1 MKSLA
6 IVLMLTSLLLA
17 ACGIT
22 SAPLEQQPVT
32 LQAMGEDTEVPLYK
46 EWDTPF
52 LDEIARLPSG
62 TVCTL
67 LATVSWERGH
77 GQETVTLYQVDCDG
91 TVGWAGE
98 ASVIFA
104 PGESTQ

>member
-1 MKSLA
+1 MKQLA
-6 IVLMLTSLLLA
+6 IVPMLTSLLLA

-22 SAPLEQQPVT
+22 SAPVEQQAVT
-32 LQAMGEDTEVPLYK
+32 LKAVGEDTDVPLYK

-52 LDEIARLPSG
+52 LDEVARLPSG
-62 TVCTL
+62 TECTL
-67 LATVSWERGH
+67 LATVSYERGH

-91 TVGWAGE
+91 TVGWVGE